1 MKKLLKI
8 FIGLVLLGTTA
19 LVFPQMPLHSWGVA
33 ALQLIKG
40 GITLIIPLIG
50 LILVIIGFND
60 LKE

>member
-1 MKKLLKI
+1 MKKIMKI
-8 FIGLVLLGTTA
+8 FIGLVLLGATTLA
-19 LVFPQMPLHSWGVA
+19 FPQMPMQSWGKA

-50 LILVIIGFND
+50 LILVFMGFNE